1 MRISHVSSEIH
12 GLDSGLMLFSL
23 LLLVL
28 LVPPLAQAEIKL
40 ITAEATYTMGD
51 GETPSFAE
59 AMALQKAKQMALEQA
74 GTYVES
80 YSKVQNYNL
89 TTEEIQTI
97 TGGVLQV
104 EVLDKSR
111 TLIGDGL
118 QFYVKIKAAVTTDKM
133 AELVQRIKGKNVTE
147 EYKKLQEDYARL
159 NKEIENWK
167 QLIAK
172 TPSGPEREVA
182 LDQIRDREKAF
193 TSVQKSESAFF
204 QRLVTGEVLVS
215 QGLHEQSVIDR
226 LFQRILEDGQV
237 ITVGQPK
244 VLPLSR
250 NAAQSKVVVPLTL
263 TASPS
268 ILLAAKETART
279 LAGVIEE
286 AQPLHLVRSQVL
298 IGEGESDRTAPVTV
312 TMLRVAKDLELARYF
327 QERIS
332 NLSLSVELARSKGQL
347 AQCSIRYFSDVV
359 LSVPDS
365 DKAWGTRVADS
376 IVQLENLNL
385 DDRLKLEAIFRKVK
399 TGTFLTS
406 SDEREIDFLNG
417 QIGKTDASIEKSFD
431 ALRKSDDGIRAQL
444 SKEQQVKTK
453 RRERLLD
460 RSVASGLFMR
470 IAPVRSRL
478 RSGGL
483 YRVGRSSPSLSTL
496 HEDNGYVAI
505 LNDPA
510 TLKLEFVLPQNQ
522 VKEIESIKARVIE
535 IDAEQWER
543 MNDRDRCTVVR

>member
-1 MRISHVSSEIH
+1 MTVTR
-12 GLDSGLMLFSL
+12 L
-23 LLLVL
+23 LLPVLASLFILV
-28 LVPPLAQAEIKL
+28 VPVAHAETKVL
-40 ITAEATYTMGD
+40 TAEATYLMGD

-80 YSKVQNYNL
+80 YSKVKNYNL

-97 TGGVLQV
+97 AGGVLQV
-104 EVLDKSR
+104 EVLDKRR
-111 TLIGDGL
+111 TLIGEGL
-118 QFYVKIKAAVTTDKM
+118 RFYVKIKATVTTDKM
-133 AELVQRIKGKNVTE
+133 AELVQRIKGKNVAE

-159 NKEIENWK
+159 NREIENWK

-172 TPSGPEREVA
+172 TLPGPEREAA
-182 LDQIRDREKAF
+182 LDQIREREKAF
-193 TSVQKSESAFF
+193 VSVQKSESAFF

-215 QGLHEQSVIDR
+215 QGLNEQSVIDR

-263 TASPS
+263 TAAPS
-268 ILLAAKETART
+268 ILIAAKETIRT

-298 IGEGESDRTAPVTV
+298 IGEREADTNASVTV

-332 NLSLSVELARSKGQL
+332 NLSLSVELARSNGQL
-347 AQCSIRYFSDVV
+347 VQCSMRYFSDVV
-359 LSVPDS
+359 LSVPDP
-365 DKAWGTRVADS
+365 DEAWGTRVVDN
-376 IVQLENLNL
+376 IVGLEKARL
-385 DDRLKLEAIFRKVK
+385 DLFLKREAMLRK
-399 TGTFLTS
+399 GDLTS
-406 SDEREIDFLNG
+406 LERQHVDFYNAQMHKL
-417 QIGKTDASIEKSFD
+417 DASIEKSFD
-431 ALRKSDDGIRAQL
+431 ALIKSDDDIRAQL
-444 SKEQQVKTK
+444 SKEQQIKTK
-453 RRERLLD
+453 RRARLLD
-460 RSVASGLFMR
+460 MSVASGLFMR
-470 IAPVRSRL
+470 ITSVRSRL

-483 YRVGRSSPSLSTL
+483 YRVGRSSPLLSTL
-496 HEDNGYVAI
+496 NEDNGFVAI

-510 TLKLEFVLPQNQ
+510 TLKLEFALPQNQ
-522 VKEIESIKARVIE
+522 AKEIESIKARVIE
-535 IDAEQWER
+535 IDAEQWEK

>member
-1 MRISHVSSEIH
+1 MKRP
-12 GLDSGLMLFSL
+12 L
-23 LLLVL
+23 LLILASLFILIIPFLAHAETKVL
-28 LVPPLAQAEIKL
+28 
-40 ITAEATYTMGD
+40 TAEATYLMGD

-80 YSKVQNYNL
+80 YTKVQNLDL
-89 TTEEIQTI
+89 TTEEIQTVA
-97 TGGVLQV
+97 GGVLQV

-111 TLIGDGL
+111 TLIGDVL
-118 QFYVKIKAAVTTDKM
+118 RFFVKIKTTVTTDKM
-133 AELVQRIKGKNVTE
+133 EELAQRIKGKNVAE

-159 NKEIENWK
+159 NREIENWK

-172 TPSGPEREVA
+172 TPPGPEREAA
-182 LDQIRDREKAF
+182 LDQIRERGKAF
-193 TSVQKSESAFF
+193 VSVQKSESAFF

-215 QGLHEQSVIDR
+215 QGLNEQSVIDR

-244 VLPLSR
+244 VLSLYKE
-250 NAAQSKVVVPLTL
+250 AAQSKVVVPLTL

-286 AQPLHLVRSQVL
+286 EQPLRLVFSQVL
-298 IGEGESDRTAPVTV
+298 FGEGETDRTASVKV

-327 QERIS
+327 QARIS
-332 NLSLSVELARSKGQL
+332 NLSLSVELGKSNGQP
-347 AQCSIRYFSDVV
+347 AQCSMRYFSDVV
-359 LSVPDS
+359 LSVPDP
-365 DKAWGTRVADS
+365 DEAWGIRVVDS
-376 IVQLENLNL
+376 IVSMQNAKL
-385 DDRLKLEAIFRKVK
+385 DLLLKREAMLRKV
-399 TGTFLTS
+399 GDLTS
-406 SDEREIDFLNG
+406 LELDEVDSY
-417 QIGKTDASIEKSFD
+417 KASIDKFDAAINKSFD
-431 ALRKSDDGIRAQL
+431 ALRRSDDGIRAQL

-453 RRERLLD
+453 GRARLLD
-460 RSVASGLFMR
+460 MSVASGLFMR
-470 IAPVRSRL
+470 ITPVRSRL

-496 HEDNGYVAI
+496 YEDNGYVAI

-522 VKEIESIKARVIE
+522 AKEIESIKARVIE
-535 IDAEQWER
+535 IDAEQWEK
-543 MNDRDRCTVVR
+543 MDDKARCKVVR

>member
-1 MRISHVSSEIH
+1 MRISHVSSETH
-12 GLDSGLMLFSL
+12 GLNRVLMLFFL

-28 LVPPLAQAEIKL
+28 LVPPLAQAEIKV

-97 TGGVLQV
+97 AGGVLQV
-104 EVLDKSR
+104 EVLNKSR

-118 QFYVKIKAAVTTDKM
+118 QFYVKIKATVTTDKL
-133 AELVQRIKGKNVTE
+133 AELAQRIKGKNVAE

-159 NKEIENWK
+159 NMDIENWK
-167 QLIAK
+167 QLISK
-172 TPSGPEREVA
+172 TPPGPEREVA

-193 TSVQKSESAFF
+193 ASVQKSESAFF

-215 QGLHEQSVIDR
+215 QGLHEQNVIDR

-244 VLPLSR
+244 ILPLSR
-250 NAAQSKVVVPLTL
+250 NATESKVVVPLTL

-268 ILLAAKETART
+268 ILLAAQEATRT
-279 LAGVIEE
+279 LAGDFEE

-298 IGEGESDRTAPVTV
+298 LGGGETDRTASVMV
-312 TMLRVAKDLELARYF
+312 TMLRVAKDLGLARYF

-332 NLSLSVELARSKGQL
+332 NLSLSVELARSNSQL
-347 AQCSIRYFSDVV
+347 AKCSMRYFGDGV

-365 DKAWGTRVADS
+365 DEAWRTRVVDS
-376 IVQLENLNL
+376 IVSMENAKLDLFLKREAMLRKMGYLTSLEHDEVESYNAEI
-385 DDRLKLEAIFRKVK
+385 DKFDEAI
-399 TGTFLTS
+399 
-406 SDEREIDFLNG
+406 N
-417 QIGKTDASIEKSFD
+417 KSFD

-453 RRERLLD
+453 GRARLLD
-460 RSVASGLFMR
+460 MSVASGLFMR
-470 IAPVRSRL
+470 ITPVRSRL

-496 HEDNGYVAI
+496 YEDNGYVAI

-510 TLKLEFVLPQNQ
+510 TLKLEFALPQNEA
-522 VKEIESIKARVIE
+522 KEIESIKARVIE
-535 IDAEQWER
+535 IEAEQWEK
-543 MNDRDRCTVVR
+543 MNERDRCTVVR

>member
-1 MRISHVSSEIH
+1 MTVRRP
-12 GLDSGLMLFSL
+12 L
-23 LLLVL
+23 LLILASLFTLVVPL
-28 LVPPLAQAEIKL
+28 LVHAETKVL
-40 ITAEATYTMGD
+40 TAEATYLMGD

-80 YSKVQNYNL
+80 YTKVQHLDL

-97 TGGVLQV
+97 AGGVLQV
-104 EVLDKSR
+104 GVLDKRR

-118 QFYVKIKAAVTTDKM
+118 QFYVKIKATVTTDKM
-133 AELVQRIKGKNVTE
+133 EELAQRIKGKNAAE

-159 NKEIENWK
+159 NREIENWK
-167 QLIAK
+167 QLVAK
-172 TPSGPEREVA
+172 TPPGPEREAA

-193 TSVQKSESAFF
+193 VSVQKSENAFF

-215 QGLHEQSVIDR
+215 QGLNEQSVIDR

-263 TASPS
+263 TVSPS

-286 AQPLHLVRSQVL
+286 EQPLHLVRSQVL
-298 IGEGESDRTAPVTV
+298 IGEGETNRTAPVKV

-332 NLSLSVELARSKGQL
+332 NLSLSVELAKSNGQL
-347 AQCSIRYFSDVV
+347 AQCSMRYFSDVV
-359 LSVPDS
+359 LSVPDP
-365 DKAWGTRVADS
+365 DEAWGIRAVDS
-376 IVQLENLNL
+376 IVSMENAKL
-385 DDRLKLEAIFRKVK
+385 DYNLKLEAMLRKV
-399 TGTFLTS
+399 GYLTS
-406 SDEREIDFLNG
+406 LELEEVDSYKAEIDKF
-417 QIGKTDASIEKSFD
+417 DATINKLFN
-431 ALRKSDDGIRAQL
+431 ALRKSDDGIRAEL
-444 SKEQQVKTK
+444 SKEQQIKTK
-453 RRERLLD
+453 RRARLLD
-460 RSVASGLFMR
+460 MSVASGLFMR
-470 IAPVRSRL
+470 ITPVRSRL

-496 HEDNGYVAI
+496 HEDNGYVVI
-505 LNDPA
+505 LNDPS

-522 VKEIESIKARVIE
+522 AKEIESIKARVIE
-535 IDAEQWER
+535 IDAEQWEK
-543 MNDRDRCTVVR
+543 MDDKARCKVVR